1 MDETV
6 FIRKIVVKIASW
18 NNLVRPEILTVPLRW
33 QEPINPGA
41 SNSNVSLFEFN
52 FMLKTQKI
60 LKCIH
65 TASSVQCSTFYT
77 EQYCQSQKK
86 KIIKKEKHNND
97 TKHVGVSKDHIL
109 FMIAPTFSC
118 QRINKIRVQS
128 LRTLLIIEWS

>member
-1 MDETV
+1 
-6 FIRKIVVKIASW
+6 
-18 NNLVRPEILTVPLRW
+18 
-33 QEPINPGA
+33 
-41 SNSNVSLFEFN
+41 
-52 FMLKTQKI
+52 MLKTQKI

-128 LRTLLIIEWS
+128 LRTLLIIE